1 MVKGVLRLA
10 PHGDAAPATA
20 RDPWPAP
27 ARADVAA
34 DQAQVTSL
42 SASVEAAREK
52 SEAQD
57 AETAPIRALEQKES
71 AQKAMLQNMQMQADQ
86 LAQQAALTKTDARI
100 LSAAAPPLDAGTPK
114 RGQIL
119 GASGVLG
126 ICLGLLLVQLSEHL
140 DTSFASGGALR
151 AATGL
156 CCLAVVPEIKY
167 PLTAPLVAPLSLF
180 SEQLRALRT
189 ALMMEGGPPDGAGR
203 VIAVTAARPSEG
215 KTTLSIALARALAAS
230 GVNVLAVDG
239 DVRQPSFDAAFATAG
254 AAGLTDVLA
263 GLSVL
268 DDVILKDDR
277 TSLDIIAAGTQT
289 ADAISLFLSPVLP
302 LLLAQLRGRYEV
314 VILDVPPAFALAEA
328 RILARLADA
337 ALLCVRWGKTP
348 SRVVLAAILMLRDA
362 QVNLVGAA
370 LTRVNPRRHR
380 HSGYADAE
388 MYQPRYGGYFRR

>member
-1 MVKGVLRLA
+1 
-10 PHGDAAPATA
+10 
-20 RDPWPAP
+20 
-27 ARADVAA
+27 
-34 DQAQVTSL
+34 
-42 SASVEAAREK
+42 
-52 SEAQD
+52 
-57 AETAPIRALEQKES
+57 
-71 AQKAMLQNMQMQADQ
+71 
-86 LAQQAALTKTDARI
+86 
-100 LSAAAPPLDAGTPK
+100 
-114 RGQIL
+114 
-119 GASGVLG
+119 
-126 ICLGLLLVQLSEHL
+126 
-140 DTSFASGGALR
+140 
-151 AATGL
+151 
-156 CCLAVVPEIKY
+156 
-167 PLTAPLVAPLSLF
+167 VAPLSLF

-215 KTTLSIALARALAAS
+215 KTTLSVALARALAAS

-388 MYQPRYGGYFRR
+388 MYQPRYGGYFRRLEFRQARPGGFAPGLACLNSERHKLPARAAAMRVARSWRRMGLWRRTPSPAVTVSSVWATCSSA